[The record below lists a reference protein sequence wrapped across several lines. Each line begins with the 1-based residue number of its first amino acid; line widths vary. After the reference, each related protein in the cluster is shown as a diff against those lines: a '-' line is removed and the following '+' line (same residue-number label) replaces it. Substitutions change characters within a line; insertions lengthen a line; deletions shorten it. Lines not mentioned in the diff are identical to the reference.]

1 MNVQQALAR
10 VVESNDLSRDEMAS
24 VMRQVMTGECT
35 DAQIGALLVALRMKG
50 ETTDEVAGAAQVMR
64 ELVTPV
70 EVHGEHLVDLVGTG
84 GDGANLFNVSTAST
98 FAAAAA
104 GARVAKHGNR
114 SVSSTSGS
122 SDVLEE
128 LGMPLDLSPEQVAR
142 AIDEVGVGFMFAP
155 AHHSAMRYAVG
166 PRRELGL
173 RTIFNILGPLTNPA
187 GVKRQV
193 IGVFSPEL
201 CHSMAQ
207 VLQALGAEHAM
218 IVHSDDGLDEISI
231 AAGTR
236 VAELR
241 DGDIK
246 TYHITPEEF
255 SLPRQ
260 SLDGLSVDSAAA
272 SADLIRG
279 ALGGAD
285 DQASRK
291 AAAIVTLNAGATI
304 YVSGVAPTLADG
316 VAMADD
322 VLASGQALEKLT
334 EFITFTQ
341 LMLGAEEGA
350 WPAPIWTKSWR
361 ASAGKWRSVAR
372 AFLSTS
378 WNSGAPGRSRRAVLP
393 LPCSAGLRPANPR
406 SSPR

>member
-50 ETTDEVAGAAQVMR
+50 ETADEVAGAAQVMR
-64 ELVTPV
+64 ELVKPV

-155 AHHSAMRYAVG
+155 AHHSAMRYAIG
-166 PRRELGL
+166 PRKELGL

-201 CHSMAQ
+201 CESMAQ
-207 VLQALGAEHAM
+207 VLKVLGADHAM

-241 DGDIK
+241 DGDIT

-260 SLDGLSVDSAAA
+260 NLDGLTVDSAGA

-285 DQASRK
+285 DEASRK
-291 AAAIVTLNAGATI
+291 AAAMITLNAGATI
-304 YVSGVAPTLADG
+304 YVSGVAATLADG

-322 VLASGQALEKLT
+322 VLASGQAMEKLT
-334 EFITFTQ
+334 AFIAFTQ
-341 LMLGAEEGA
+341 LMVGTE
-350 WPAPIWTKSWR
+350 
-361 ASAGKWRSVAR
+361 
-372 AFLSTS
+372 
-378 WNSGAPGRSRRAVLP
+378 
-393 LPCSAGLRPANPR
+393 
-406 SSPR
+406 